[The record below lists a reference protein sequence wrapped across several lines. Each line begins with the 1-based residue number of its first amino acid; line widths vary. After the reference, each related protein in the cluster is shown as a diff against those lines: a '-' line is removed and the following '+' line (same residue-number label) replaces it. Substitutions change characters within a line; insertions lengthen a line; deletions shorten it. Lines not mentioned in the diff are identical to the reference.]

1 VLAFAECLFLYV
13 CTGSNAMKDQFGEES
28 EKFKAYQ
35 AKQEKSKKD
44 KSKSTCAWMG
54 GGRGG
59 GG

>member
-1 VLAFAECLFLYV
+1 
-13 CTGSNAMKDQFGEES
+13 MKDKFGEES